1 MIKAILVCT
10 QGMST
15 NIMKMKIEEAAKNN
29 QKELDIQAVGLDELD
44 TYLKG
49 TDIVILGPQI
59 KYAEK
64 MIREQL
70 DKVDSQILMMCME
83 PADFGLMRG
92 TVVYQK
98 MLDCLKQQ

>member
-15 NIMKMKIEEAAKNN
+15 NIMKMKIEEAAKND

-64 MIREQL
+64 N
-70 DKVDSQILMMCME
+70 D
-83 PADFGLMRG
+83 
-92 TVVYQK
+92 T
-98 MLDCLKQQ
+98 

>member
-15 NIMKMKIEEAAKNN
+15 NIMKMKIEEA
-29 QKELDIQAVGLDELD
+29 DIQAVGLDELD